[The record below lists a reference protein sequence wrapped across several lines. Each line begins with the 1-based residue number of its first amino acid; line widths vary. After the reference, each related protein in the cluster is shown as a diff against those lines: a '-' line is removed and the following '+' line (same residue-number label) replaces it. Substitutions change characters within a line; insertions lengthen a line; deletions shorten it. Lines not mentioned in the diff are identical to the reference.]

1 MSLSLKASFL
11 LLLVSSAA
19 LADDAA
25 LLRCRTIADATARL
39 GCYDALPV
47 TTAGGN
53 AAGLPVNAGKV
64 SAQTAA
70 RAQPLSAE
78 VTTQPTSPPAQAQ
91 FGLEDRAANKNALD
105 AIESTIPGEFEGW
118 SARST
123 FKLANGQVWQVS
135 DDSARAHYI
144 TNPKVRIRRG
154 ALGAFYIE
162 IQGTNN
168 SPRVKR
174 VQ

>member
-1 MSLSLKASFL
+1 MKTFL
-11 LLLVSSAA
+11 LLLFVSNVV

-25 LLRCRTIADATARL
+25 LLRCRTISDATARL

-47 TTAGGN
+47 ATVNGGT
-53 AAGLPVNAGKV
+53 AGLPANAGNLPV
-64 SAQTAA
+64 PTAV
-70 RAQPLSAE
+70 RAQASTA
-78 VTTQPTSPPAQAQ
+78 QPAPPPAQAQ

-118 SARST
+118 TGRST

-154 ALGAFYIE
+154 ALGAFYLE
-162 IQGTNN
+162 IQGTNY

>member
-1 MSLSLKASFL
+1 MKSFL
-11 LLLVSSAA
+11 LLLFVSGIA

-25 LLRCRTIADATARL
+25 LLRCRSIADATARL

-47 TTAGGN
+47 TAAGGS

-64 SAQTAA
+64 PAQTAT
-70 RAQPLSAE
+70 RVQPVAPA
-78 VTTQPTSPPAQAQ
+78 VATQAAPPPAQTQ
-91 FGLEDRAANKNALD
+91 FGLEDRAANKGALD
-105 AIESTIPGEFEGW
+105 AIESTIPGDFEGW

>member
-1 MSLSLKASFL
+1 MKTL
-11 LLLVSSAA
+11 LLLLFVSNVA

-25 LLRCRTIADATARL
+25 LLRCRAISDASARL

-47 TTAGGN
+47 TTGSSGT
-53 AAGLPVNAGKV
+53 AGLPANAGKLP
-64 SAQTAA
+64 APTAV
-70 RAQPLSAE
+70 RAQPSTA
-78 VTTQPTSPPAQAQ
+78 QPVPPPAQAQ

-105 AIESTIPGEFEGW
+105 AIESTIPGDFEGW
-118 SARST
+118 SGRST

-135 DDSARAHYI
+135 DDSARAHYV
-144 TNPKVRIRRG
+144 TNPKVKIRRG
-154 ALGAFYIE
+154 ALGAFYLE
-162 IQGTNN
+162 IQGTNY

>member
-1 MSLSLKASFL
+1 MKSFL
-11 LLLVSSAA
+11 LLLFVSGTA

-25 LLRCRTIADATARL
+25 LLRCRAIADATARL

-47 TTAGGN
+47 TTVSGG
-53 AAGLPVNAGKV
+53 AAGLPTNASRAPDQTATRV
-64 SAQTAA
+64 QPASAQ
-70 RAQPLSAE
+70 
-78 VTTQPTSPPAQAQ
+78 PTPPPAQAQ
-91 FGLEDRAANKNALD
+91 FGLEDRAANKGALD

-118 SARST
+118 TGRST

-154 ALGAFYIE
+154 ALGAFYLE
-162 IQGTNN
+162 IQGTNY

>member
-1 MSLSLKASFL
+1 MKSFL
-11 LLLVSSAA
+11 LLLFVSGTA

-25 LLRCRTIADATARL
+25 LLRCRNIADATARL

-47 TTAGGN
+47 TATGGN

-64 SAQTAA
+64 PAQTASP
-70 RAQPLSAE
+70 AQPLVPAAA
-78 VTTQPTSPPAQAQ
+78 TQATPPPAQAQ

-118 SARST
+118 TGRST

-135 DDSARAHYI
+135 DDSARTHYI

-154 ALGAFYIE
+154 ALGAFYLE
-162 IQGTNN
+162 IQGTNY